1 MIQKNYNFE
10 LNQYHLAIWYT
21 TYRLIITTCLLLI
34 FLLTYPSLNA
44 DYQYPQFYSYVL
56 MGYVAISFI
65 QLISLK
71 NVKYKIPLQ
80 LTLLFVVD
88 VVALSLMTLALDG
101 PNLHLSLIFVITIF
115 AASVLLDAQKALII
129 TLIAVISVVYQ
140 LFLGSLFDLSSLN
153 KIGNSALLAFLFF
166 MVYGS
171 GQVAV
176 RRFQILENLNFS
188 QSLELK
194 RLQNLNRYILE
205 QIELGYLVLDEN
217 CNIVLSNP
225 AACTLLGIAQIY
237 VYDKYPLIKVQPDL
251 FELLKFDQ
259 LKNGEKFQFE
269 SQLSL
274 FSIHIEVQKLIV
286 PHQTL
291 TLLVLQDA
299 RKLNQRVQQLKLA
312 ALGQL
317 SASIAHEIRNPLA
330 AIVQAN
336 ELFLDSDPEQQRL
349 LSQMIAK
356 QAQRI
361 DRIIQDTL
369 TMVRNKETFPTLI
382 QLNQFIS
389 QFIQE
394 DLSDVA
400 TQIRC
405 TIQSKISI
413 IFDEAQLRQ
422 ILINL
427 IRNAIRHN
435 SPEYPYIELN
445 IYTHGSH
452 IRIDVRDF
460 GQGVA
465 SKDQAYLFQ
474 PFFSTEITGTGLG
487 LYLSHSFCE
496 ANDAKLD
503 YVQQEQGACFQIECL
518 NANLNESL

>member
-1 MIQKNYNFE
+1 MTKKNYNFE
-10 LNQYHLAIWYT
+10 LNQYHLALWYT

-34 FLLTYPSLNA
+34 FLLTYPNLNA
-44 DYQYPQFYSYVL
+44 DYQYPKFYSYVL
-56 MGYVAISFI
+56 IGYVATSFI
-65 QLISLK
+65 QLIFLK
-71 NVKYKIPLQ
+71 NIKYKIPIQ
-80 LTLLFVVD
+80 LPLLFVID
-88 VVALSLMTLALDG
+88 VIALSLMTLALDG
-101 PNLHLSLIFVITIF
+101 PNLNLSLIFVITIF
-115 AASVLLDAQKALII
+115 AASLLLDAKKALII
-129 TLIAVISVVYQ
+129 TLIAVISVIYQ
-140 LFLGSLFDLSSLN
+140 LFLGSLFALASLN
-153 KIGNSALLAFLFF
+153 NIGNSALLAFLFF

-205 QIELGYLVLDEN
+205 QIEFGYLVLDEH

-225 AACTLLGIAQIY
+225 AACMLLGIAPIY
-237 VYDKYPLIKVQPDL
+237 THDKYPLSKVQPDL

-336 ELFLDSDPEQQRL
+336 ELLRDSDPAQQMRL
-349 LSQMIAK
+349 SEMIAK

-369 TMVRNKETFPTLI
+369 SMVRNKETSPTLI
-382 QLNQFIS
+382 QLNQFIP

-394 DLSDVA
+394 DLADIAS
-400 TQIRC
+400 QIRC
-405 TIQSKISI
+405 NIQSKMSI

-435 SPEYPYIELN
+435 APDYAYIELN
-445 IYTHGSH
+445 IYTHDTQV
-452 IRIDVRDF
+452 RIEVRDF

-503 YVQQEQGACFQIECL
+503 YVQQKQGACFQIECL
-518 NANLNESL
+518 SAHLN